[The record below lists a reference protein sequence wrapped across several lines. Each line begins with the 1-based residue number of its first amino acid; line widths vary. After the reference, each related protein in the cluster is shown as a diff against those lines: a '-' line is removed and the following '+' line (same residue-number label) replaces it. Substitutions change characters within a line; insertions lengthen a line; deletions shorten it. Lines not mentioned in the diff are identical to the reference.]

1 MMREFVVI
9 FGAGGTGKDL
19 YEEIKNKYQV
29 IAFLDNDK
37 EKQGEIIVDEI
48 KCYEAAKV
56 TGMEFDFIYLAS
68 PCGFEEMKKNL
79 IDLGIDIGKI
89 RTDFVE
95 LNVKA
100 RQAFLIRCAEELNEN
115 KEIKDEGWCVAE
127 AGVFRGDFAKEIN
140 RNFSQRKLYLF
151 DTFEGFDKR
160 DFKDEE
166 EQSYV
171 LAGHFNNTS
180 VELVLGK
187 MPNKEKCVV
196 KKGYF
201 PESTE
206 GVDEV
211 FGFVSL
217 DFDLY
222 KPILEGLRFFYPR
235 MVRGGVIL
243 VDDYFTPCYPN
254 VKKAV
259 ECYKEEMGGVYS
271 LPIGDDRGLAI
282 IKTNCEDR
290 K

>member
-1 MMREFVVI
+1 
-9 FGAGGTGKDL
+9 
-19 YEEIKNKYQV
+19 
-29 IAFLDNDK
+29 
-37 EKQGEIIVDEI
+37 
-48 KCYEAAKV
+48 
-56 TGMEFDFIYLAS
+56 
-68 PCGFEEMKKNL
+68 
-79 IDLGIDIGKI
+79 
-89 RTDFVE
+89 
-95 LNVKA
+95 
-100 RQAFLIRCAEELNEN
+100 
-115 KEIKDEGWCVAE
+115 
-127 AGVFRGDFAKEIN
+127 
-140 RNFSQRKLYLF
+140 
-151 DTFEGFDKR
+151 
-160 DFKDEE
+160 
-166 EQSYV
+166 
-171 LAGHFNNTS
+171 
-180 VELVLGK
+180 